1 MLTHMIQP
9 LSFGV
14 PAQLQMRAILC
25 KCSEIGEDKVQRE
38 EVRSCIISHLSCTF
52 ILHLPPLIWLLLT
65 DRLAGEA
72 RELDCPIC
80 RRPTAVPDQGFPV
93 CVLTERIKDELKL
106 AMENAGRCNSV
117 EAATKSLIVTLNQ
130 CGPKIVQDIVPV
142 DPDIS
147 LLIFP
152 VYCQRK
158 SSHKAVAFSHI
169 GQDTYVILG
178 TRYT

>member
-147 LLIFP
+147 LLI
-152 VYCQRK
+152 
-158 SSHKAVAFSHI
+158 S
-169 GQDTYVILG
+169 L
-178 TRYT
+178 